1 MMQTALRVSPQLLP
15 SPADKENTRE
25 KTYVKPE
32 LDVIEFDLGE
42 AIAAS
47 QCVAQAYNHDRTSCQ
62 LLPPFNTIFSDSD
75 STKLFGEGEIQC
87 SVTVEGYC
95 YFTVNETMVFAS

>member
-1 MMQTALRVSPQLLP
+1 M
-15 SPADKENTRE
+15 K

-62 LLPPFNTIFSDSD
+62 LLPPFNTIFSGLD
-75 STKLFGEGEIQC
+75 STNLFGTKENECG
-87 SVTVEGYC
+87 VTVEGYC
-95 YFTVNETMVFAS
+95 YFTVNDTMVFAS

>member
-1 MMQTALRVSPQLLP
+1 V
-15 SPADKENTRE
+15 K

-47 QCVAQAYNHDRTSCQ
+47 QCVAQAYNHNDRNSCQ
-62 LLPPFNTIFSDSD
+62 LLPPFDTIFSGLD
-75 STKLFGEGEIQC
+75 STKLFGTGETQC
-87 SVTVEGYC
+87 SVAVEGYC
-95 YFTVNETMVFAS
+95 YFTVNDTMVFAS

>member
-1 MMQTALRVSPQLLP
+1 M
-15 SPADKENTRE
+15 K

-47 QCVAQAYNHDRTSCQ
+47 QCVAQAYNHDRNSCP
-62 LLPPFNTIFSDSD
+62 LLPPFNLLYPGQDSN
-75 STKLFGEGEIQC
+75 LFGSGEGEC
-87 SVTVEGYC
+87 STTVEGYC
-95 YFTVNETMVFAS
+95 YFTVKDTMVFAS

>member
-62 LLPPFNTIFSDSD
+62 LLPPFDTLFPGQDAN
-75 STKLFGEGEIQC
+75 LFGTGENQC
-87 SVTVEGYC
+87 GVTVEGYC
-95 YFTVNETMVFAS
+95 YFTVNDTMVFAS

>member
-1 MMQTALRVSPQLLP
+1 M
-15 SPADKENTRE
+15 K

-32 LDVIEFDLGE
+32 LDVIEFDLSE

-47 QCVAQAYNHDRTSCQ
+47 QCVAQVYNHDRTSCQ
-62 LLPPFNTIFSDSD
+62 LLPPFNTIFSDLD
-75 STKLFGEGEIQC
+75 STNLFGEGENQC
-87 SVTVEGYC
+87 GVTVEGYC

>member
-1 MMQTALRVSPQLLP
+1 M
-15 SPADKENTRE
+15 K

-47 QCVAQAYNHDRTSCQ
+47 QCVAQAYNHNDRNSCQ
-62 LLPPFNTIFSDSD
+62 LLPPFDTIFSGLD
-75 STKLFGEGEIQC
+75 STKLFGTG
-87 SVTVEGYC
+87 VTVEGYC
-95 YFTVNETMVFAS
+95 YFTVNDTMVFAS

>member
-1 MMQTALRVSPQLLP
+1 M
-15 SPADKENTRE
+15 K

-62 LLPPFNTIFSDSD
+62 LLPPFNTIFSGLD
-75 STKLFGEGEIQC
+75 STNLFGTKENECG
-87 SVTVEGYC
+87 VTVEGYC
-95 YFTVNETMVFAS
+95 YFTVNDTMVFASKPHPPTRLRAMRADAF

>member
-1 MMQTALRVSPQLLP
+1 M
-15 SPADKENTRE
+15 K

-47 QCVAQAYNHDRTSCQ
+47 QCVAQMYNYAKDNCD
-62 LLPPFNTIFSDSD
+62 LLPPFDD
-75 STKLFGEGEIQC
+75 LFPNIPPATLFDDVYKCEHP
-87 SVTVEGYC
+87 VEDYC
-95 YFTVNETMVFAS
+95 YFTTNDTMVFAS

>member
-1 MMQTALRVSPQLLP
+1 M
-15 SPADKENTRE
+15 K

-47 QCVAQAYNHDRTSCQ
+47 QCVAQIYGHSDRESCQ
-62 LLPPFNTIFSDSD
+62 LLPPFDTIFSGLD
-75 STKLFGEGEIQC
+75 STKLFGTGEIQC

>member
-1 MMQTALRVSPQLLP
+1 V
-15 SPADKENTRE
+15 K

-47 QCVAQAYNHDRTSCQ
+47 QCVAQAYNHDRTSCT
-62 LLPPFNTIFSDSD
+62 LLPPFDTLCPPGQDAN
-75 STKLFGEGEIQC
+75 LFGTGEDQC

-95 YFTVNETMVFAS
+95 YFTVNTVNTMVFAS

>member
-1 MMQTALRVSPQLLP
+1 M
-15 SPADKENTRE
+15 K

-47 QCVAQAYNHDRTSCQ
+47 QCVAQMYNHAKDNCD
-62 LLPPFNTIFSDSD
+62 LLPPFDD
-75 STKLFGEGEIQC
+75 LFPNIPPATLFDDVYKCEHPVEDYC
-87 SVTVEGYC
+87 SYT
-95 YFTVNETMVFAS
+95 TNDTMVFAS

>member
-1 MMQTALRVSPQLLP
+1 M
-15 SPADKENTRE
+15 K

-47 QCVAQAYNHDRTSCQ
+47 QCVAQAYNHDRNSCQ
-62 LLPPFNTIFSDSD
+62 LLPPFNTIFSGLD
-75 STKLFGEGEIQC
+75 STNLFGTKENECG
-87 SVTVEGYC
+87 VTVEGYC

>member
-1 MMQTALRVSPQLLP
+1 MQTALRVSPQLLP

-47 QCVAQAYNHDRTSCQ
+47 QCVAQAYNHDRNSCQ
-62 LLPPFNTIFSDSD
+62 LLPPFDTLFPGQDAN
-75 STKLFGEGEIQC
+75 LFGTGENQC
-87 SVTVEGYC
+87 GVTVEGYC
-95 YFTVNETMVFAS
+95 YFTVNDTMVFAS

>member
-1 MMQTALRVSPQLLP
+1 V
-15 SPADKENTRE
+15 K

-47 QCVAQAYNHDRTSCQ
+47 QCVAQMYNHAKENCD
-62 LLPPFNTIFSDSD
+62 LLPPFDDLFSNIPPA
-75 STKLFGEGEIQC
+75 TLFDDVKKCGYP
-87 SVTVEGYC
+87 VEGYC
-95 YFTVNETMVFAS
+95 YFTTNDTMVFAS

>member
-1 MMQTALRVSPQLLP
+1 MMQTALRVSTQLLP

-47 QCVAQAYNHDRTSCQ
+47 QCVAQAYNHDRTSCK
-62 LLPPFNTIFSDSD
+62 LLPPFDTLYSGQDAN
-75 STKLFGEGEIQC
+75 LFGTGENQC
-87 SVTVEGYC
+87 GVTVDGYC
-95 YFTVNETMVFAS
+95 YFTVNETMVFAY

>member
-1 MMQTALRVSPQLLP
+1 M
-15 SPADKENTRE
+15 K

-62 LLPPFNTIFSDSD
+62 LLLPFDTLFPGQDAN
-75 STKLFGEGEIQC
+75 LFGTGENQC
-87 SVTVEGYC
+87 GVTVEGYC
-95 YFTVNETMVFAS
+95 YFTVNDTMVFAS

>member
-1 MMQTALRVSPQLLP
+1 M
-15 SPADKENTRE
+15 K

-47 QCVAQAYNHDRTSCQ
+47 QCVAEAYHHDRTSCQ
-62 LLPPFNTIFSDSD
+62 LLPPCNAIFAGLD
-75 STKLFGEGEIQC
+75 STNLFGTKENECG
-87 SVTVEGYC
+87 VTVEGYC

>member
-1 MMQTALRVSPQLLP
+1 M
-15 SPADKENTRE
+15 K

-42 AIAAS
+42 AIASS

-62 LLPPFNTIFSDSD
+62 LLPPFDILYQGQDAI
-75 STKLFGEGEIQC
+75 LFGTGENEC
-87 SVTVEGYC
+87 SATVEGYC

>member
-1 MMQTALRVSPQLLP
+1 M
-15 SPADKENTRE
+15 K

-62 LLPPFNTIFSDSD
+62 LLPPFNTIFSDSEQD
-75 STKLFGEGEIQC
+75 TNTPPAENSDTINNNPANKKLLFH
-87 SVTVEGYC
+87 
-95 YFTVNETMVFAS
+95 FMVFIVIYY

>member
-15 SPADKENTRE
+15 SPAGKEDSPVK

-47 QCVAQAYNHDRTSCQ
+47 QCVAQAYNHDRTSCE
-62 LLPPFNTIFSDSD
+62 LLPPFNLLFPGQDAN
-75 STKLFGEGEIQC
+75 LFGTGENEC
-87 SVTVEGYC
+87 GVPVEGYC
-95 YFTVNETMVFAS
+95 YFTVKDTMVFAS